1 MLNSI
6 EVLWFTHVN
15 GRVQFRALFRQ
26 FTNIFCYAQ
35 KRCARGDTAPL
46 TQFKSGLYKYYQL
59 AVKNVFDVDDPRTW
73 KSICLSCNKCCNL
86 SCEISCCY

>member
-46 TQFKSGLYKYYQL
+46 TSLELFINANFYSQHPCFLS
-59 AVKNVFDVDDPRTW
+59 AVNDHHADEP
-73 KSICLSCNKCCNL
+73 
-86 SCEISCCY
+86 